1 MVSGWWTKGAI
12 IMSKFLPKIRQNN
25 SVAYTR
31 IGNGTESTFA
41 YDRQRERLQS
51 MLLMSNE
58 DSIMQTQK

>member
-1 MVSGWWTKGAI
+1 MLNLLHKT
-12 IMSKFLPKIRQNN
+12 RQN
-25 SVAYTR
+25 ACAKYAR
-31 IGNGTESTFA
+31 MGNGTESTYA